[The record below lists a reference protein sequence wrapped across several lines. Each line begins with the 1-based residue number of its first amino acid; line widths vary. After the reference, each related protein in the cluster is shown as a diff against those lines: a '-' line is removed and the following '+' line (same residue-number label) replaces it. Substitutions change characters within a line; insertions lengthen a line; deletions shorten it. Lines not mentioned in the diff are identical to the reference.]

1 MRNPAGLRR
10 FPCPHLSFWW
20 IFWAQ
25 MRREWGWKAC
35 TEGGP
40 CTWSVKKIEQYFKF
54 RILTSQILVL
64 IFWRSGSY
72 HCGIWSFTWL
82 CWLPCMDGRRCQEAE
97 QAKKLNKI
105 ELIYKYDTGDC
116 IWTKTNWSLCN
127 SVLRGIAPERFIFS
141 YDPRMGIWSDL
152 ATLEYDFA
160 ICMYEGSLFWFV
172 SLSFFLRRS
181 TTWQQSII

>member
-1 MRNPAGLRR
+1 ML
-10 FPCPHLSFWW
+10 LV
-20 IFWAQ
+20 
-25 MRREWGWKAC
+25 
-35 TEGGP
+35 
-40 CTWSVKKIEQYFKF
+40 CTWSVKKKIEQYFKF
-54 RILTSQILVL
+54 RIPTSQILVL

-127 SVLRGIAPERFIFS
+127 SVLRGIAPERFMFS
-141 YDPRMGIWSDL
+141 YVPRMGIWSDL